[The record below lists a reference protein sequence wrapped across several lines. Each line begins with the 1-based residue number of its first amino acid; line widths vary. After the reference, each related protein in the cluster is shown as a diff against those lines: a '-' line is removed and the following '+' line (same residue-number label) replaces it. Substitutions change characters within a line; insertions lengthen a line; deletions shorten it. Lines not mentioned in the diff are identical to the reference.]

1 MTAFLTP
8 LVLEGTHVR
17 LEPLDAGHVD
27 ALIAAAA
34 DGELHRL
41 WYTSV
46 PAPDAMAAYVQDFGD
61 LQAQGVALPF
71 AVRSRADGRV
81 VGHTAICNA
90 DGRHRRVEIGYTW
103 YAERV
108 QRTAVNSETKLL
120 LLSHA
125 FETLGCVR
133 VEFRTHW
140 FNHRS
145 REAIARLGAKQ
156 EGVLRSHQTLADGSL
171 RDTVV
176 FSIIEPEWPAVKR
189 HLSFRL
195 ERFA

>member
-1 MTAFLTP
+1 MDGFLTP
-8 LVLEGTHVR
+8 VMLEGEHVV
-17 LEPLDAGHVD
+17 LEPLQAGHAE
-27 ALIAAAA
+27 ALAAAAA

-46 PAPDAMAAYVQDFGD
+46 PAPGEMAAYVAGFVEQ
-61 LQAQGVALPF
+61 QAQRTALPF
-71 AVRSRADGRV
+71 AVRLRGDGTV

-90 DGRHRRVEIGYTW
+90 DGHHRRLEIGYTW
-103 YAERV
+103 YAARV
-108 QRTAVNSETKLL
+108 QRTAVNTEAKLL
-120 LLSHA
+120 LLRHA
-125 FETLGCVR
+125 FEALGCVR

-145 REAIARLGAKQ
+145 REAIARLGARQ

-176 FSIIEPEWPAVKR
+176 FSIIEPEWPAVRR
-189 HLSFRL
+189 HLIFRL
-195 ERFA
+195 ERSV

>member
-1 MTAFLTP
+1 MNRFLSP
-8 LVLEGTHVR
+8 VVLEGRYVK
-17 LEPLDAGHVD
+17 LEPLEASHVEGL
-27 ALIAAAA
+27 AAAAA

-46 PAPDAMAAYVQDFGD
+46 PAPGAVAAYVEDFRER
-61 LQAQGVALPF
+61 QAHGEALPF
-71 AVRSRADGRV
+71 AVRLRADGAI

-90 DGRHRRVEIGYTW
+90 DGRHRRLEIGYTW
-103 YAERV
+103 YAGRV
-108 QRTAVNSETKLL
+108 QRSAVNTETKLL
-120 LLSHA
+120 LLRHA
-125 FETLGCVR
+125 FATLGCVR

-145 REAIARLGAKQ
+145 REAIAKLGARQ

-176 FSIIEPEWPAVKR
+176 FSIIEPEWPAVRR
-189 HLSFRL
+189 HLEFRL
-195 ERFA
+195 ESHA